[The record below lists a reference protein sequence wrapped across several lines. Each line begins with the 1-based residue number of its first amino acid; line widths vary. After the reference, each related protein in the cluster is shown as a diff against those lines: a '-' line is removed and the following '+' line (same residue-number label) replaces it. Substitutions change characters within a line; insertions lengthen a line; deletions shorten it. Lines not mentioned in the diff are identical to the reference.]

1 MSSTTISRGNVQ
13 ESFVI
18 APTLTPSAMTTGS
31 VQSLQTFQIPGLK
44 ATDICSVLQYVGNQT
59 SNVAITNVDAT
70 ADNTLQI
77 QFQNVSGAA
86 TAITPAAGVYYIKV
100 DRVEGAP
107 IATNAA

>member
-1 MSSTTISRGNVQ
+1 MSSTTLARGNVQ
-13 ESFVI
+13 ESFVM

-44 ATDICSVLQYVGNQT
+44 ASDICSLLHFAGNQT
-59 SNVAITNVDAT
+59 SNVAITNIDAT
-70 ADNTLQI
+70 ADNTLKI

-86 TAITPAAGVYYIKV
+86 TAITPAAGVYYIRV

>member
-18 APTLTPSAMTTGS
+18 APSLTPAAMTTGS

-44 ATDICSVLQYVGNQT
+44 SSDICSLLHFGGNQT
-59 SNVAITNVDAT
+59 SNVAVTNIDAS
-70 ADNTLQI
+70 ADNTLKL

-86 TAITPAAGVYYIKV
+86 TAITPAAGVYYIRI

>member
-1 MSSTTISRGNVQ
+1 MSSTTLARGNVQ
-13 ESFVI
+13 EAFI
-18 APTLTPSAMTTGS
+18 MAPSLTPSAMTTAS

-44 ATDICSVLQYVGNQT
+44 SSDICTVLQYNGNQT
-59 SNVAITNVDAT
+59 SNVAITNADAT

-77 QFQNVSGAA
+77 QFQNTSGGA

-100 DRVEGAP
+100 HRVEGAP